1 MVESSLVKFEN
12 SLCYPSLT
20 TWKLVCQFVR
30 YLLLTVVCVV
40 FKGTHWCL
48 FCSRFPLFDS
58 EKCLVELRTS
68 LVDIGTFLLKKCELN
83 QVKKICWVWRQK
95 FFRIVLVCLQTK
107 AVHFES
113 NIAQSILFC
122 AAPFCQL
129 PLPGSSP
136 PSKSLI
142 YGSRQDDT
150 PWKPVSRLI

>member
-1 MVESSLVKFEN
+1 MLPKFNNLKISMSVCSL
-12 SLCYPSLT
+12 LPT
-20 TWKLVCQFVR
+20 TVDCI
-30 YLLLTVVCVV
+30 V

-48 FCSRFPLFDS
+48 FCSRFPLFYS

-68 LVDIGTFLLKKCELN
+68 LVDIVTFLLKKSELKK
-83 QVKKICWVWRQK
+83 VKKIGWVWRQK

-113 NIAQSILFC
+113 NIAQSIHFC
-122 AAPFCQL
+122 AAPFCLL